1 MAVETTIYSGSTKL
15 DNAYLGTI
23 QLEKI
28 YLGTNLIYDLITK
41 LATVTDVSTS
51 GKNVTFMTV
60 ADATRYNV
68 KLDGKSIGKVE
79 V

>member
-1 MAVETTIYSGSTKL
+1 MAANTTIYIGSTKL

-41 LATVTDVSTS
+41 LATVSGVSIS
-51 GKNVTFMTV
+51 GKNITFNTV
-60 ADATRYNV
+60 ADATRYNIR
-68 KLDGKSIGKVE
+68 LDGNSIGKVE